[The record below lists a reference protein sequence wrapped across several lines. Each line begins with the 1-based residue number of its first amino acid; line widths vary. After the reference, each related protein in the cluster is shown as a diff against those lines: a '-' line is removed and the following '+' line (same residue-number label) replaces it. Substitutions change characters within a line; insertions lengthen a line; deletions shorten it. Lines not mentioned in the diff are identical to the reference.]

1 VASASEASESL
12 GGIDSWDD
20 NALESGGFAKD
31 MKATCEIISNFE

>member
-1 VASASEASESL
+1 MASAPEASESL

-31 MKATCEIISNFE
+31 RKATYEIILNFG